1 MTLAGQFAHLESFR
15 RFFWVHMPLA
25 LALGLLPFVIKAR
38 DWRYPFFGAIGRVT
52 LTYRFGYG
60 YIRSSP
66 DTFVPEKSVS

>member
-1 MTLAGQFAHLESFR
+1 
-15 RFFWVHMPLA
+15 MPLA

-60 YIRSSP
+60 YIRGSP